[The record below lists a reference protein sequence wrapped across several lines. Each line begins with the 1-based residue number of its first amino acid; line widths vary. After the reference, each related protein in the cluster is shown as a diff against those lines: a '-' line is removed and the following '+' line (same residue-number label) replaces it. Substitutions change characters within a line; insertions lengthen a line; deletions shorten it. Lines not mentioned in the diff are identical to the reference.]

1 MKKDVGIM
9 TFHKAQNY
17 GSVLQAYALQET
29 ILKIGRSCEIIDFS
43 NVRQKEMYLP
53 FIKNNNFRH
62 LVRNIITSFHL
73 RTFERHYHDFE
84 MFLDKYLLLSADSYS
99 AFENLVG
106 IEKKYKCLVA
116 GSDQIWNVKCYD
128 ADDAYFLGFAKDVK
142 KVAYAP
148 SFGAKN
154 LLTYA
159 KDVNKYKNYLL
170 DYSAISV
177 REKNGQKWLK
187 ELLGYKVPIYVDPTF
202 LLTKEEWEK
211 MIGNPIIQKD
221 YILYYSFHYS
231 LQISKIVKKL
241 SKKFGLPVYILS
253 ARAQYYYGGQALG
266 FKLVQHSGPLE
277 FLNVIKYANIV
288 FTNSF
293 HGVAF
298 STILHKKFY
307 FLYGSIQNKDD
318 DRATFLIEQLG
329 IQDCVVRTDELHKIV
344 LEENFDYDKTESILK
359 PLREEA
365 IKYLD
370 DVL

>member
-9 TFHKAQNY
+9 TFHRAQNY
-17 GSVLQAYALQET
+17 GSVLQAYALQQT
-29 ILKIGRSCEIIDFS
+29 ILKLGKSCEIIDFS
-43 NVRQKEMYLP
+43 NERQKEMYLP
-53 FIKNNNFRH
+53 FTKNDNIKHF
-62 LVRNIITSFHL
+62 VRNIITSFHL
-73 RTFERHYHDFE
+73 KTFKRHYNDFE
-84 MFLDKYLLLSADSYS
+84 EFLKNHLILSKDSYS
-99 AFENLVG
+99 TYDSLVG
-106 IEKKYKCLVA
+106 IEKNYNCLLA
-116 GSDQIWNVKCYD
+116 GSDQVWNIKCYD

-159 KDVNKYKNYLL
+159 DDIDKYKNYLQ
-170 DYSAISV
+170 DFSNISI
-177 REKNGQKWLK
+177 REKNGQKWLN
-187 ELLGYKVPIYVDPTF
+187 ELLGYDVPIYVDPSF
-202 LLTKEEWEK
+202 LLTKSEWEK
-211 MIGNPIIQKD
+211 MIGEPMIKGK

-231 LQISKIVKKL
+231 TQISKTVKEL

-266 FKLVQHSGPLE
+266 FKLVEHSGPLE
-277 FLNVIKYANIV
+277 FLNAIKHATII

-293 HGVAF
+293 HGAAF

-307 FLYGSIQNKDD
+307 FLYGNVQNKDD

-329 IQDCVVRTDELHKIV
+329 IQECVVKMDELDRIV
-344 LEENFDYDKTESILK
+344 LEQTFDYDNAEKILK
-359 PLREEA
+359 PLRDEA
-365 IKYLD
+365 VKYLC